1 MAGYDG
7 YRMSNNAV
15 SAYECGEKPWSK
27 WTKTEILEE
36 VDGLISDG
44 LELGVDRKALGKVPA
59 KRLKQLVLVQSSWH
73 HTSSWYNATDFYM
86 ISEGRLEGLTDADLI
101 VHEADGHQEE
111 AKPERWVC
119 EVLEWSGS
127 RKHPKATAVEVEG
140 EIRGNWLH
148 LDDGSKKSVT
158 ARGFRKIRRTA

>member
-1 MAGYDG
+1 MAGYYG
-7 YRMSNNAV
+7 YSMSNNAV

-27 WTKTEILEE
+27 WTKTEILAE
-36 VDGLISDG
+36 VDVLISAG

-59 KRLKQLVLVQSSWH
+59 KRLKQLVLVRSSWH
-73 HTSSWYNATDFYM
+73 HTSSWYNATDFYAV
-86 ISEGRLEGLTDADLI
+86 SETRLEDLTDADLI
-101 VHEADGHQEE
+101 AHEAEACQEV

-140 EIRGNWLH
+140 EIRGNWLY
-148 LDDGSKKSVT
+148 LDDGTKKSVT
-158 ARGFRKIRRTA
+158 ARGFRKIRRTL